1 MDRMIGFFKND
12 LKPNDY
18 IDMIY
23 NPESDAIIVNLNNA
37 TIGQVQEFDFKRAL
51 FGIWLEEKY
60 INKALK
66 NRLLGL

>member
-1 MDRMIGFFKND
+1 MDRMIAFFKND

-51 FGIWLEEKY
+51 FGIWLEEKH

>member
-1 MDRMIGFFKND
+1 MIGFFKND

-51 FGIWLEEKY
+51 FGIWLEEKP

>member
-1 MDRMIGFFKND
+1 MDRMIAFFKNN

-18 IDMIY
+18 IDVIY

-51 FGIWLEEKY
+51 FGIWLEEKH

-66 NRLLGL
+66 NRLLRL